1 MKLGATPKAL
11 KRWSGAQP
19 LGCRS
24 AGCGRGSARF
34 QQLSGFSQFCS
45 LKAALRCGVRGA
57 GGTCLSP
64 VGQRGS
70 LLVIVM
76 WIAFGLVSLALYFG
90 NSMNFELRASD
101 NQVSGMA
108 ADQAIEGAV
117 RYLTYLATNQIA
129 NGSNGV
135 FLTLDSSLCQ
145 AVPVGESHY
154 WLIGRDTNNP
164 VGPGRLCF
172 GLVDEASKLNLNMA
186 ASRALVSS
194 NQLIW
199 LPQMTVDLTQAI
211 LDWVSTNGT
220 GPTVNYYS
228 MQQPPYQCKC
238 DPFETVDE
246 LRLLYGAD
254 MDTLVGEDANR
265 NGILDPNETDANQN
279 GMLDPGILDYV
290 TVYSREPGSN
300 LVNVSSVS
308 SSSSQ
313 LIGLLQTNLSSSRAS
328 EILANLGLATAG
340 PARTSGGSGAA
351 SRTGGA
357 PSAGAAGSTPNR
369 AAAATSVTFTSPLQF
384 YVKSGMTST
393 EFAQVGTNLTTTS
406 GTYVNGRVNVNTASA
421 AVLACLLN
429 GDTGAAQTLVNYR
442 QSNPLNLTSIAWI
455 IDALGQSYP
464 DALQALEAGD
474 FITTQSYQFTADI
487 AALGPHGRG
496 YRRVKFV
503 FDTSDGTSKIV
514 YRQDLTHLGWA
525 LGKQVRENWVLATA
539 TR

>member
-1 MKLGATPKAL
+1 MPAL
-11 KRWSGAQP
+11 RP
-19 LGCRS
+19 E
-24 AGCGRGSARF
+24 RGS
-34 QQLSGFSQFCS
+34 
-45 LKAALRCGVRGA
+45 V
-57 GGTCLSP
+57 
-64 VGQRGS
+64 
-70 LLVIVM
+70 LVIVM

-101 NQVSGMA
+101 NRVSAMA

-117 RYLTYLATNQIA
+117 RYLNYLLTTQIA

-135 FLTLDSSLCQ
+135 FLSLNNSLCQ
-145 AVPVGESHY
+145 AVPVGDAHY

-186 ASRALVSS
+186 ASNPLVAS

-199 LPQMTVDLTQAI
+199 LPRMTVDLTQAI
-211 LDWVSTNGT
+211 LDWVSTNGN
-220 GPTVNYYS
+220 GPTVTYYA

-265 NGILDPNETDANQN
+265 NGILDPNETDDNQN
-279 GMLDPGILDYV
+279 GMLDPGILEYV
-290 TVYSREPGSN
+290 TVYSREPSSN
-300 LVNVSSVS
+300 LVNVATVS
-308 SSSSQ
+308 SSSTQ
-313 LIGLLQTNLSSSRAS
+313 LIGLLQTNLGSSRAE
-328 EILANLGLATAG
+328 EILGNLGVSSSG
-340 PARTSGGSGAA
+340 PARATGGGSAA

-357 PSAGAAGSTPNR
+357 ATASGAGATASRAP
-369 AAAATSVTFTSPLQF
+369 AAAATVTFTSPLKF
-384 YVKSGMTST
+384 YQQSKMTAT
-393 EFAQVGTNLTTTS
+393 EFALVGTNLTTTS

-421 AVLACLLN
+421 VVLACLLG
-429 GDTGAAQTLVNYR
+429 GDTGAAQQLVNYR
-442 QSNPLNLTSIAWI
+442 QSNPYNLTSIAWI

-464 DALQALEAGD
+464 DAVQALEAGD
-474 FITTQSYQFTADI
+474 YITTQSYQFTADI
-487 AALGPHGRG
+487 AALGPYGRG
-496 YRRVKFV
+496 YRRVKFI
-503 FDTSDGTSKIV
+503 FDTSDGTPKII

-525 LGKQVRENWVLATA
+525 LGKEVRQNWVLAKA